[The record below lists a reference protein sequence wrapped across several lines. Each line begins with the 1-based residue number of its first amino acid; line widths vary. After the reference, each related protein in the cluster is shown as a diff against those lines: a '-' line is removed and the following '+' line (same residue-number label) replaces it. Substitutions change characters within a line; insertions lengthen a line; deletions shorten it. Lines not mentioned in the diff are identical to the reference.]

1 VTLQDLLQALWR
13 RKWRLLLAMV
23 GLWALGAAA
32 ILALPRQYVAIA
44 IVAPAETTSIATS
57 TLLSPTPILPGGL
70 LDNRP
75 AGNFAVYL
83 DALRSAEAAQMLARD
98 TRILE
103 HLATLR
109 AAGPLGEAR
118 RALGLRL
125 DADLD
130 DVQAWLEER
139 LAATP
144 GIATVTVTL
153 SLAHRERDAALDM
166 LRRLHRLAEAKVRA
180 DIADMARR
188 RIATIEARLA
198 IERDMFLRNT
208 LFELLAQQ
216 QRTALIVAADDA
228 VAARIVSAPMVEQR
242 PSLPNRPLL
251 LLLLGLAVP
260 VAVLLLGAAAILAAA
275 GARPAPARL
284 TPGLV
289 PAPGE

>member
-1 VTLQDLLQALWR
+1 MTLQDLLQALWR
-13 RKWRLLLAMV
+13 RKWRLLLVML

-32 ILALPRQYVAIA
+32 ILALPRHYVATA

-75 AGNFAVYL
+75 GGNFAVYL

-103 HLATLR
+103 YLVTHR
-109 AAGPLGEAR
+109 AAGPLGEVR

-275 GARPAPARL
+275 GARPTPARL

>member
-1 VTLQDLLQALWR
+1 MTLQDLLQALWR
-13 RKWRLLLAMV
+13 RKWRLLLVML
-23 GLWALGAAA
+23 GLSALGAAA
-32 ILALPRQYVAIA
+32 ILALPRHYVAIA

-75 AGNFAVYL
+75 GGNFAVYL

-103 HLATLR
+103 YLATIR

-118 RALGLRL
+118 RALGLRV

-275 GARPAPARL
+275 GARPTPARL